1 MREGSL
7 ATLGMTDEL
16 DHCYKVALRILR
28 HRFNSTAELR
38 LKLRVRNFDKQ
49 IIDAAIGR
57 LTDEHWLDD
66 ERFAGSFAR
75 TRAGKRVGPRRIARE
90 LAAAGVSGDV
100 AEKALQE
107 VSDED
112 RVRADALAVCQK
124 RMRILSRRHGPE
136 FVRSAEGRNK
146 LTLYLLKQGYDAAL
160 AREVI

>member
-1 MREGSL
+1 M
-7 ATLGMTDEL
+7 ADDL
-16 DHCYKVALRILR
+16 DHCYKAALRILR

-49 IIDAAIGR
+49 VIDAAIGR

-90 LAAAGVSGDV
+90 LAAAGVNQDD
-100 AEKALQE
+100 AAKALEE
-107 VSDED
+107 VSNED
-112 RVRADALAVCQK
+112 RVRADALALCQK
-124 RMRILSRRHGPE
+124 RIRILARRHGPE

-146 LTLYLLKQGYDAAL
+146 LTLYLLQQGYDAAL
-160 AREVI
+160 AREIVKQASG